1 MMKLLEVQS
10 SVRVER
16 SISRALSRE
25 FIRAWQA
32 INPGAKSR
40 LRDVGTMP
48 PAHPTEIWTKANY
61 TDPEERTPL
70 QEEVLSDSEQLIEEL
85 LWADYLLLGVPMYN
99 LSVPSNFKAYLD
111 NVVRVGRTFAFDRE
125 EFTLQGL
132 AVGKKAIAITPSAGN
147 YALNTPMGKMNFCEP
162 YLEAILKFI
171 GIDDVIFVSV
181 PNQFMPDE
189 IRQQEIDTARS
200 KLEALAAVW

>member
-1 MMKLLEVQS
+1 MKLLEIQS

-25 FIRAWQA
+25 FIRAWQE
-32 INPGAKSR
+32 INPSAKR
-40 LRDVGTMP
+40 QLRDVGTHP

-61 TDPEERTPL
+61 TDLKDRTP
-70 QEEVLSDSEQLIEEL
+70 EMIEVLSDSEQMIEEL
-85 LWADYLLLGVPMYN
+85 LWADRLLLGVPMYN

-125 EFTLQGL
+125 KFTLEGL
-132 AVGKKAIAITPSAGN
+132 AINKKALVITPSAGD
-147 YALNTPMGKMNFCEP
+147 YALDTPMGRMNFCEP
-162 YLEAILKFI
+162 YLRAILEFI
-171 GIDDVIFVSV
+171 GIIDVVVVPV

-200 KLEALAAVW
+200 HLMALASAW